1 MCQTQ
6 NGLFYLLN
14 VASVFSEAFFIFKE
28 EEMERINEERDGF
41 NLKYDVIDKK
51 GKLLF
56 TVYSEFV
63 EDAHYFDNGQ
73 IVEEIKTVEAHF
85 DTHGVDPKIVYDQY
99 YQKAQEE
106 YWKARHQE
114 WARKQADKR
123 KADPKWH
130 TCCQAATVLAK
141 GGLKAEAKKLIKE
154 YIQNQR
160 G

>member
-1 MCQTQ
+1 M
-6 NGLFYLLN
+6 
-14 VASVFSEAFFIFKE
+14 K
-28 EEMERINEERDGF
+28 RINEEIDGS

-73 IVEEIKTVEAHF
+73 VVEEIQTVKAHF

-99 YQKAQEE
+99 HQKEQEE

-141 GGLKAEAKKLIKE
+141 GGLKAEAKKLIKD

-160 G
+160 